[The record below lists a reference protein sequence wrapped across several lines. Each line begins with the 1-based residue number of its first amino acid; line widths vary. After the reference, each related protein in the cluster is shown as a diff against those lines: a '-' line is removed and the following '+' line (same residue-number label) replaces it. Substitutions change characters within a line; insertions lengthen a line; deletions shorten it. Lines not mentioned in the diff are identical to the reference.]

1 MSKLK
6 CGIIGFGGLGKIH
19 FFNLVKNENVEI
31 VALCDVEEKQF
42 TEAKDTNQGKGEA
55 PLDVSMYHLYSDAEE
70 MLEKE
75 NLDLVVVALPT
86 YLHAKYSI
94 MALNKGAHVFCEKPM
109 ARTVEECQEMIKAA
123 KANNRQLAIGQ
134 CVRFNKVFEYVKEAI
149 DDGKHGKLLRLELC
163 RYGFAPKW
171 GWDNWYM
178 DFKRSGGAALD
189 LHVHDVDYINSVFG
203 RPTAVQSEA
212 IHRISGFDCMQT
224 RYFYDNTDAIIRA
237 TGDWSMPISYGFKP
251 SVFAQFEDALIV
263 NTPTGYIIYPNEGE
277 EIKIDNDPSYS
288 GYNAEMALF
297 VDCIIAGK
305 PNVKVLPESTA
316 QSIEIVFAEMKSA
329 DTKERVEL

>member
-19 FFNLVKNENVEI
+19 YFNLVKNENVEI

-134 CVRFNKVFEYVKEAI
+134 CVRFHKVFEYIKEAYE
-149 DDGKHGKLLRLELC
+149 DGKYGKLVRLELC
-163 RYGFAPKW
+163 RYGCTPVW

-178 DFKRSGGAALD
+178 DFEKSGGAKAE
-189 LHVHDVDYINSVFG
+189 HI
-203 RPTAVQSEA
+203 A
-212 IHRISGFDCMQT
+212 
-224 RYFYDNTDAIIRA
+224 
-237 TGDWSMPISYGFKP
+237 
-251 SVFAQFEDALIV
+251 FAQVLYHGFV
-263 NTPTGYIIYPNEGE
+263 NNI
-277 EIKIDNDPSYS
+277 
-288 GYNAEMALF
+288 
-297 VDCIIAGK
+297 
-305 PNVKVLPESTA
+305 
-316 QSIEIVFAEMKSA
+316 
-329 DTKERVEL
+329 